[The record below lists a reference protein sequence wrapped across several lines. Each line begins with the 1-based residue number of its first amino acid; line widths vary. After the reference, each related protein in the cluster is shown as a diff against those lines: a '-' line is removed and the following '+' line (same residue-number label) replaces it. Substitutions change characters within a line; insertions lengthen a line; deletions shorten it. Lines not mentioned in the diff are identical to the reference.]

1 MQKKVI
7 IVGGGAAGLTCAVR
21 LKQINPGAAVT
32 ILEQNDRVGKKILKT
47 GNGRCNLTNL
57 DMRPEYYNH
66 PDFMEKCLKRCS
78 AREVIAF
85 FNGIGLLTRTDSE
98 GRVYPYSET
107 AASVLDV
114 LRREL
119 EKNNI
124 EVVCGAAVREI
135 TKKDTFIVKYDG
147 GEAEGDYLVLAC
159 GSQAQAET
167 NGYDLAVRFGH
178 AIIPVRPGLVP
189 LRTAES
195 LRSVSGLRVKC
206 QAEVVRGTDT
216 VHRESGEI
224 LFKDEGI
231 SGILTL
237 NLSRHAAPGN
247 AVVID
252 FLAGTDRKTIA
263 KLIESRPEPEA
274 LTGILPKMLARAV
287 TQNLDGFSA
296 AKVLAALE
304 NFRLTVSGTY
314 GFGQAQIAMGGV
326 DITGINDDFSSRL
339 VPGLYMVGELLD
351 IDGACGGYNLHF
363 AWASALIAA
372 ESLGFEKK

>member
-135 TKKDTFIVKYDG
+135 TKKI
-147 GEAEGDYLVLAC
+147 
-159 GSQAQAET
+159 
-167 NGYDLAVRFGH
+167 
-178 AIIPVRPGLVP
+178 
-189 LRTAES
+189 
-195 LRSVSGLRVKC
+195 RSS
-206 QAEVVRGTDT
+206 
-216 VHRESGEI
+216 
-224 LFKDEGI
+224 
-231 SGILTL
+231 
-237 NLSRHAAPGN
+237 
-247 AVVID
+247 
-252 FLAGTDRKTIA
+252 
-263 KLIESRPEPEA
+263 
-274 LTGILPKMLARAV
+274 
-287 TQNLDGFSA
+287 
-296 AKVLAALE
+296 
-304 NFRLTVSGTY
+304 
-314 GFGQAQIAMGGV
+314 
-326 DITGINDDFSSRL
+326 
-339 VPGLYMVGELLD
+339 
-351 IDGACGGYNLHF
+351 
-363 AWASALIAA
+363 
-372 ESLGFEKK
+372 